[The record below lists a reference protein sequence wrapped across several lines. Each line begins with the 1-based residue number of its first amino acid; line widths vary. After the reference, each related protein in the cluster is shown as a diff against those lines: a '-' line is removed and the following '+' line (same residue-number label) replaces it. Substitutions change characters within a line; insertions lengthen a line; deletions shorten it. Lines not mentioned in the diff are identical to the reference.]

1 MSGIKKILVPTDFSE
16 ASKAALKYACEL
28 ATATN
33 ASVCILHAFEN
44 PYPVGACPEHCSLP
58 QDYFEQFERSAR
70 RTLDSFVEAVVA
82 PDEGK
87 QHRVRLVVRR
97 GTAAPEILRYLREHD
112 DIDLVVMATHGRGGV
127 ARLMMGSVA
136 DTLAREAPC
145 PVLTIRVPGGEETKT
160 SPRRVNEAPLMR
172 SIGNVGWPGRPDRV
186 HRGRGIRR
194 RADPADRGRASG
206 SGPMRPSSSRLSMWC
221 LSQRIMSSNLPPLSQ
236 RRRRSKIQR
245 VVVAVRPNFSIR

>member
-33 ASVCILHAFEN
+33 ASLCILHAFED
-44 PYPVGACPEHCSLP
+44 PYPVGGCPEHCSLP
-58 QDYFEQFERSAR
+58 QDYFEHFDRSAR
-70 RTLDSFVEAVVA
+70 RRLDAFVEAVVA

-97 GTAAPEILRYLREHD
+97 GTAAPQILRYLHEHD

-136 DTLAREAPC
+136 DKIVRAAKC
-145 PVLTIRVPGGEETKT
+145 PVLTIPLPIVENTKT
-160 SPRRVNEAPLMR
+160 RKA
-172 SIGNVGWPGRPDRV
+172 
-186 HRGRGIRR
+186 
-194 RADPADRGRASG
+194 A
-206 SGPMRPSSSRLSMWC
+206 
-221 LSQRIMSSNLPPLSQ
+221 
-236 RRRRSKIQR
+236 
-245 VVVAVRPNFSIR
+245 